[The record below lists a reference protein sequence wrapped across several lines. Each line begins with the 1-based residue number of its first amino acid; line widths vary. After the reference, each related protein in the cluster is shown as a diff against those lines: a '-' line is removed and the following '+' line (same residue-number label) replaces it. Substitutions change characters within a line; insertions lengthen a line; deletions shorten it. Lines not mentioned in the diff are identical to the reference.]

1 MFRSSPDIERTESNS
16 LVARATTL
24 PETVPVSHLALDLGE
39 PGEPAEGWADFL
51 AARNVEVTLDDIGRM
66 AVSRDA
72 ARQLLT
78 EKRDREAEQARRRKL
93 LEARQVADDQIRR
106 ASIWGGLSADLI
118 PPGVTPAAAMVAA
131 DKAAR
136 PKRQS
141 VLQHALSNTGE
152 MVFHP
157 ICDEGDAS

>member
-1 MFRSSPDIERTESNS
+1 MFKSAPAAEPAPDVE
-16 LVARATTL
+16 VAADVIPL
-24 PETVPVSHLALDLGE
+24 SHLELDL
-39 PGEPAEGWADFL
+39 PTPVEGWTVFL
-51 AARNVEVTLDDIGRM
+51 AARGVEVTLDDIGRM
-66 AVSRDA
+66 AVARVD

-78 EKRDREAEQARRRKL
+78 EQRDRDAEQVRRRKL
-93 LEARQVADDQIRR
+93 LEAQQVADDQIRR

-131 DKAAR
+131 DKAAQ

-141 VLQHALSNTGE
+141 VLQHALANTGE

-157 ICDEGDAS
+157 IRDEGDAS